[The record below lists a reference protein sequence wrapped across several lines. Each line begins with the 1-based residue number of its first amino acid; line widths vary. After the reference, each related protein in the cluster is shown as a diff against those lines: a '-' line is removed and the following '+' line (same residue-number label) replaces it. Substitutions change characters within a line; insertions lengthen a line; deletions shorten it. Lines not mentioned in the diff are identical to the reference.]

1 MRHQQAKCF
10 IFLFA
15 LVGILS
21 ILATSAV
28 AQSNP
33 ELAAIDRLEA
43 SLTPS
48 SDIDIQI
55 SRSRT
60 LAVLAELNAE
70 LDIFPQGE
78 IYRNN
83 YFLSPLSAQLKE
95 NSPDITLLQRSS
107 TALRKVSPGKL
118 KAKFHQLDENL
129 SQLITLL
136 QSTES
141 AMPSGRETL
150 AVLRKHAIDPALR
163 FEANGA
169 SELRHAFAQIANI
182 HPNVEAVHNLQNLLS
197 HANTLTLIRRRFIEE
212 QSQGS
217 FVVPVDQTAT
227 LDGTQI
233 HAKGKVKVTYRAELP
248 YSTNDCTLLL
258 HVGGSGQIVTR
269 AERNKISIAAAIHP
283 RVTGSQPL
291 HIQPT
296 EIHGNTP
303 TIHASL
309 QTQVLD
315 AQVDCPL
322 GKLPLIERLLSRV
335 VQRKLDENAPTLAK
349 RVETDIREKAEEV
362 GYQLAY
368 RINDLLSH
376 KIWDRFHILTFEPRI
391 SILNDQLG
399 INYSAHYMMH
409 DQLAAM
415 TSPPE
420 LSPSTKQELD
430 IISCIHESAITN
442 VLEKLPAFSIDEA
455 TLRGIWQVQLK
466 MEDPSWKSP
475 QPATIPSVIHLRTP
489 TPLSL
494 SLDDDQIILTL
505 HGDSYQ
511 IEDQPTQA
519 SHCDIKVIYQ
529 VNRIENQIHLMRQS
543 FELIGDISNE
553 QRLSWIKVLD
563 RLLPTA
569 LHPLPR
575 YQQVGISSFIH
586 LKHLQID
593 NGWLVIGQSRKA
605 IQGP

>member
-1 MRHQQAKCF
+1 
-10 IFLFA
+10 LSFA
-15 LVGILS
+15 
-21 ILATSAV
+21 ATSAV
-28 AQSNP
+28 AQSNA

-48 SDIDIQI
+48 SSSDIQI
-55 SRSRT
+55 SSSRT
-60 LAVLAELNAE
+60 LALLAELNAE
-70 LDIFPQGE
+70 LDLSPQGE
-78 IYRNN
+78 IYRKDC
-83 YFLSPLSAQLKE
+83 FLSPLSAQLKE
-95 NSPDITLLQRSS
+95 NSPDITLLQRSA
-107 TALRKVSPGKL
+107 TALRKLSSGKL
-118 KAKFHQLDENL
+118 KLKFHQLDESL
-129 SQLITLL
+129 SELITLL
-136 QSTES
+136 RSTQS
-141 AMPSGRETL
+141 AVPLGREAL
-150 AVLRKHAIDPALR
+150 AVLRKHAINPALR
-163 FEANGA
+163 TETNGA
-169 SELRHAFAQIANI
+169 LEIRLAFAQIANI

-197 HANTLTLIRRRFIEE
+197 QANTLTLVRRRFIDEE
-212 QSQGS
+212 SQGS
-217 FVVPVDQTAT
+217 FLVPVDQTAT
-227 LDGTQI
+227 LDSTQI
-233 HAKGKVKVTYRAELP
+233 HTQGKIQVTYLAELP
-248 YSTNDCTLLL
+248 YSTNDCSLLL
-258 HVGGSGQIVTR
+258 HVSGSGQLVTR
-269 AERNKISIAAAIHP
+269 ADRSKISIVAAIQP
-283 RVTGSQPL
+283 RVTGSQPV

-315 AQVDCPL
+315 AQVECPL
-322 GKLPLIERLLSRV
+322 GQLPIVERLLSRV

-368 RINDLLSH
+368 RINDLLRH

-409 DQLAAM
+409 DQLAAL

-420 LSPSTKQELD
+420 LSPNTKQELD

-455 TLRGIWQVQLK
+455 TMRGVWQVQLK
-466 MEDPSWKSP
+466 MEDPSWKNP

-494 SLDDDQIILTL
+494 SLNDDQIILTL

-519 SHCDIKVIYQ
+519 SHCEIKVIYQ
-529 VNRIENQIHLMRQS
+529 VNRIGNQVHLMRKQ

-553 QRLSWIKVLD
+553 QRLSWIKVLG
-563 RLLPTA
+563 RLLPEE
-569 LHPLPR
+569 LQPLPR
-575 YQQVGISSFIH
+575 YQKAGISSFIH
-586 LKHLQID
+586 LKHLHID
-593 NGWLVIGQSRKA
+593 NGWLVIGQSRQVT
-605 IQGP
+605 QGP